1 MIVPPVYVH
10 ETDKHYEKLFPI
22 LSYGRIYLE
31 EVTKEYFKTEAS
43 QQYEYKNRG
52 QFPSDEVAASTIED
66 LEIKKQNVHNFR
78 VKDSTIDIQRK
89 IQPGRKS
96 DRDQAGHKY
105 KLAIFQFLDDT
116 QRITPILAFA
126 SFCLGCLNVPLHLLL
141 LGGAIFRQ
149 PCGLLPWL
157 VFTFVEHVVIGV
169 PLIVFFGLI
178 SLYLAAQLELYIVAA
193 GLIGSVVFL
202 FLLSLSSWCTVLGCY
217 HQFGREEAYSYDAL
231 CQNGGIGMDSTGS
244 SRRSA
249 HHTGEHSNIPRGHPS
264 HSRNSGA
271 GYRIHQG
278 GYYPPHQSS
287 RQLPPV
293 PR

>member
-1 MIVPPVYVH
+1 MKRYPDRFQKCIV
-10 ETDKHYEKLFPI
+10 F
-22 LSYGRIYLE
+22 
-31 EVTKEYFKTEAS
+31 
-43 QQYEYKNRG
+43 
-52 QFPSDEVAASTIED
+52 
-66 LEIKKQNVHNFR
+66 NFISR
-78 VKDSTIDIQRK
+78 
-89 IQPGRKS
+89 
-96 DRDQAGHKY
+96 
-105 KLAIFQFLDDT
+105 LAIFQFLDDT
-116 QRITPILAFA
+116 QRITPILAFI

-178 SLYLAAQLELYIVAA
+178 SLYLAAQLELYIVAG
-193 GLIGSVVFL
+193 GLIGIVVLL
-202 FLLSLSSWCTVLGCY
+202 FLLSFSSWCTVLGCY

-231 CQNGGIGMDSTGS
+231 CQNAGGMGIDSTGS

-249 HHTGEHSNIPRGHPS
+249 HHTGEHSYIPPGHPS
-264 HSRNSGA
+264 HNRNSGT

-293 PR
+293 PRQVLQDPTHDIQQQSEKNPRRTNINSRCVRK

>member
-1 MIVPPVYVH
+1 MYMKPI
-10 ETDKHYEKLFPI
+10 EIMENFFPI
-22 LSYGRIYLE
+22 LSYGREYLE
-31 EVTKEYFKTEAS
+31 IVTNEHFKPEGG
-43 QQYEYKNRG
+43 QQYQYEDRK
-52 QFPSDEVAASTIED
+52 QFPVQEEVAASTIED
-66 LEIKKQNVHNFR
+66 LEMNGQNVRNNVR
-78 VKDSTIDIQRK
+78 VEDDTVAIQRK
-89 IQPGRKS
+89 VPSGSKS
-96 DRDQAGHKY
+96 IREQAGHKY

-116 QRITPILAFA
+116 QRITPILAFI

-157 VFTFVEHVVIGV
+157 VFTFVEHVAIGV

-178 SLYLAAQLELYIVAA
+178 SLYLAAQLELYVVAA
-193 GLIGSVVFL
+193 GLIGSVVLL

-217 HQFGREEAYSYDAL
+217 HQFGYEEAYSYDAL
-231 CQNGGIGMDSTGS
+231 CQNGGGMGMGMDSTGS
-244 SRRSA
+244 SRRSN
-249 HHTGEHSNIPRGHPS
+249 HHTGESSYVPPGHPS
-264 HSRNSGA
+264 HNRNSGT

>member
-1 MIVPPVYVH
+1 M
-10 ETDKHYEKLFPI
+10 PI
-22 LSYGRIYLE
+22 
-31 EVTKEYFKTEAS
+31 YFS
-43 QQYEYKNRG
+43 
-52 QFPSDEVAASTIED
+52 S
-66 LEIKKQNVHNFR
+66 LHFR
-78 VKDSTIDIQRK
+78 
-89 IQPGRKS
+89 
-96 DRDQAGHKY
+96 
-105 KLAIFQFLDDT
+105 LAIFQFLDDT
-116 QRITPILAFA
+116 QRITPILAFI

-178 SLYLAAQLELYIVAA
+178 SLYLAAQLELYIIAG
-193 GLIGSVVFL
+193 GLIGTVVLL
-202 FLLSLSSWCTVLGCY
+202 FLLSLSSWCTVLSCY

-231 CQNGGIGMDSTGS
+231 CQHGGGIGMDSTGS

-249 HHTGEHSNIPRGHPS
+249 HHTGEHSYIPPGHPS
-264 HSRNSGA
+264 HHRNSGT

>member
-1 MIVPPVYVH
+1 MKIRWRKFYFINKNFLNVY
-10 ETDKHYEKLFPI
+10 LLI
-22 LSYGRIYLE
+22 I
-31 EVTKEYFKTEAS
+31 
-43 QQYEYKNRG
+43 
-52 QFPSDEVAASTIED
+52 
-66 LEIKKQNVHNFR
+66 FR
-78 VKDSTIDIQRK
+78 
-89 IQPGRKS
+89 
-96 DRDQAGHKY
+96 
-105 KLAIFQFLDDT
+105 LAIFQFLDDT
-116 QRITPILAFA
+116 ERMTPILAFI

-178 SLYLAAQLELYIVAA
+178 SLYLAAQLELYIIAA
-193 GLIGSVVFL
+193 GLIGTVVLL
-202 FLLSLSSWCTVLGCY
+202 FLLSLSSWCTVLSCY

-231 CQNGGIGMDSTGS
+231 CQHGGGYGMDSTG

-249 HHTGEHSNIPRGHPS
+249 HHTGEHYGPPGHPS
-264 HSRNSGA
+264 HNRNSGT

>member
-1 MIVPPVYVH
+1 ML
-10 ETDKHYEKLFPI
+10 D
-22 LSYGRIYLE
+22 
-31 EVTKEYFKTEAS
+31 
-43 QQYEYKNRG
+43 
-52 QFPSDEVAASTIED
+52 
-66 LEIKKQNVHNFR
+66 NFR
-78 VKDSTIDIQRK
+78 
-89 IQPGRKS
+89 
-96 DRDQAGHKY
+96 
-105 KLAIFQFLDDT
+105 LAIFQFLDDT
-116 QRITPILAFA
+116 QRITPILAFI

-178 SLYLAAQLELYIVAA
+178 SLYLAAQLELYIIAG
-193 GLIGSVVFL
+193 GLIGTVVL
-202 FLLSLSSWCTVLGCY
+202 VFLLSLSSWCTVLSCY

-231 CQNGGIGMDSTGS
+231 CQHGGGYGMDSTGS

-249 HHTGEHSNIPRGHPS
+249 HHTGEHSYIPPGHPS
-264 HSRNSGA
+264 HNRNSGT

>member
-1 MIVPPVYVH
+1 M
-10 ETDKHYEKLFPI
+10 
-22 LSYGRIYLE
+22 
-31 EVTKEYFKTEAS
+31 
-43 QQYEYKNRG
+43 
-52 QFPSDEVAASTIED
+52 
-66 LEIKKQNVHNFR
+66 FR
-78 VKDSTIDIQRK
+78 
-89 IQPGRKS
+89 
-96 DRDQAGHKY
+96 
-105 KLAIFQFLDDT
+105 LAIFQFLDDT
-116 QRITPILAFA
+116 QRITPILAFI

-178 SLYLAAQLELYIVAA
+178 SLYLAAQLELYIVAG
-193 GLIGSVVFL
+193 GLIGIVVLL
-202 FLLSLSSWCTVLGCY
+202 FLLSFSSWCTVLGCY

-231 CQNGGIGMDSTGS
+231 CQNAGGMGIDSTGS

-249 HHTGEHSNIPRGHPS
+249 HHTGEHSYIPPGHPS
-264 HSRNSGA
+264 HNRNSGT

>member
-1 MIVPPVYVH
+1 MILLNQLPCHLRFGKVRHSCMLLLYQIG
-10 ETDKHYEKLFPI
+10 DSI
-22 LSYGRIYLE
+22 LTLYTKMKGIVKIE
-31 EVTKEYFKTEAS
+31 ELHFQSIPLRWCRAQVG
-43 QQYEYKNRG
+43 QQG
-52 QFPSDEVAASTIED
+52 T
-66 LEIKKQNVHNFR
+66 
-78 VKDSTIDIQRK
+78 
-89 IQPGRKS
+89 RKS
-96 DRDQAGHKY
+96 TQKTLLMEHLLLRA
-105 KLAIFQFLDDT
+105 
-116 QRITPILAFA
+116 QRITPILAFI

-178 SLYLAAQLELYIVAA
+178 SLYLAAQLELYIIAG
-193 GLIGSVVFL
+193 GLIGSVVLL

-231 CQNGGIGMDSTGS
+231 CQNAGGMVIDSTGS

-249 HHTGEHSNIPRGHPS
+249 HHTGEHSYIPPGHPS
-264 HSRNSGA
+264 HNRNSGT
-271 GYRIHQG
+271 GYRVHQG